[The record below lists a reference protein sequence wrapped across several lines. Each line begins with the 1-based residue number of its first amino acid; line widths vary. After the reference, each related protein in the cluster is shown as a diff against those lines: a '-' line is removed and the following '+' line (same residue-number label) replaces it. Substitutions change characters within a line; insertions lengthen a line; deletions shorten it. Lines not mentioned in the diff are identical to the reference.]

1 MWQFPLSIQIQENN
15 MDGQWSHSPLKERW
29 FNDLFICKTPYFHV
43 VWSSLRGLVRNLMNR
58 LDPRPAKGTGLEAA
72 WHLTLGGW
80 KITVWCSPLKSMP
93 PLNISF
99 LKEIRIQSKWK
110 VNIQLNT
117 FVHSKTP
124 ATTLRWLGMC
134 AAGNSAFLLGKGPKG
149 PKSSG
154 SGRVDWWLFWTK
166 VK

>member
-1 MWQFPLSIQIQENN
+1 MVNHPIHLWKRGDLMTCPFAKLPISTLCEVIY
-15 MDGQWSHSPLKERW
+15 MFVSP
-29 FNDLFICKTPYFHV
+29 C
-43 VWSSLRGLVRNLMNR
+43 GLVGNLMNR
-58 LDPRPAKGTGLEAA
+58 LDPRLAKGTGLEAA

-80 KITVWCSPLKSMP
+80 KITVSCSPLKSMA

-110 VNIQLNT
+110 VNIQLNA
-117 FVHSKTP
+117 FVHRKTP